1 MAKIADLWE
10 HHDWSSAEYAKRW
23 AEGQDPKEAER
34 EEPFRLMTEVI
45 PYPKDAPIAL
55 LDLGSGPGALCQFLL
70 GHFAN
75 AKAVCHDGSDEMIKL
90 GQARMAELKNRVRH
104 VQADF
109 SHQGWSEKIGGP
121 FEAVVSS
128 IAIHNVRAYE
138 TIQSIYGEAL
148 SLLKPGGCFLNFD
161 RMKPSRDEQLKWL
174 RELGFENVQ
183 CFWQSPKRSLIG
195 GFKKKS

>member
-34 EEPFRLMTEVI
+34 AEPFRLMTEVI
-45 PYPKDAPIAL
+45 PYPKNAPIAL
-55 LDLGSGPGALCQFLL
+55 LDLGSGPGALSKFLL
-70 GHFAN
+70 GHFTH

-90 GQARMAELKNRVRH
+90 GQTRMAELKDRVRH

-109 SHQGWSEKIGGP
+109 SHRGWSEKIGGS

-138 TIQSIYGEAL
+138 TIQAIYGEAL

-161 RMKPSRDEQLKWL
+161 RMKPSRDEQLNWL
-174 RELGFENVQ
+174 KELGFENVQ
-183 CFWQSPKRSLIG
+183 CFWDSPKRALIG
-195 GFKKKS
+195 GFKKQN

>member
-10 HHDWSSAEYAKRW
+10 HHDWSSAEYVNRW
-23 AEGQDPKEAER
+23 AQGQDPKEAER
-34 EEPFRLMTEVI
+34 KEPFRLMAVAI
-45 PYPKDAPIAL
+45 PYPKDASIAL
-55 LDLGSGPGALCQFLL
+55 LDLGSGYGALCQFLL
-70 GHFAN
+70 GYFPN

-90 GQARMAELKNRVRH
+90 GESRMAGLKDRVRH

-109 SHQGWSEKIGGP
+109 SHRGWSEKIGGP

-138 TIQSIYGEAL
+138 TIQSIYGEAF
-148 SLLKPGGCFLNFD
+148 SLVKPGGCFLNFD
-161 RMKPSRDEQLKWL
+161 RMKPSLDEQLKWL
-174 RELGFENVQ
+174 REIGFDNVQ
-183 CFWQSPKRSLIG
+183 SFWDDPKRALIG